1 MLAALTDAL
10 KHKLNAEYE
19 TALKKLLDFVANFM
33 TDPSDGVW
41 LETVT
46 AEGRFKSTGKAH
58 NWKANY
64 HDVRAM
70 VKFIEAFPPPADA
83 REQ

>member
-1 MLAALTDAL
+1 MEFDEYS
-10 KHKLNAEYE
+10 AEYDA
-19 TALKKLLDFVANFM
+19 ALKKLLDFVASFM

-41 LETVT
+41 LDTVT
-46 AEGRFKSTGKAH
+46 AEGKFKNTGKAH

-70 VKFIEAFPPPADA
+70 LKFIEPLSATNWSK
-83 REQ
+83 

>member
-1 MLAALTDAL
+1 MLAALADAL
-10 KHKLNAEYE
+10 RHKANPEHEA
-19 TALKKLLDFVANFM
+19 ALKKLLDFVANFM

-41 LETVT
+41 LDTVT
-46 AEGRFKSTGKAH
+46 AEGKFKSTGKAH

-70 VKFIEAFPPPADA
+70 LKFIDAFRPSVPK
-83 REQ
+83 Q

>member
-1 MLAALTDAL
+1 MLAALTDAMQQ
-10 KHKLNAEYE
+10 KPNAEYQV
-19 TALKKLLDFVANFM
+19 ALTKLLDFVANFM

-41 LETVT
+41 LDTVT
-46 AEGRFKSTGKAH
+46 AEGKFKNTAKAH

-70 VKFIEAFPPPADA
+70 LRFIEAFRPRVPK
-83 REQ
+83 Q